1 MKNATSPIAISAS
14 GMPTPMPIFA
24 PLDIPCEAVVEELVD
39 VDAEVVSVDVIA
51 PGLLDDDAAVDE
63 VLGGAENAAKSELW
77 YQTGMPTPK
86 T

>member
-1 MKNATSPIAISAS
+1 
-14 GMPTPMPIFA
+14 MPIFA

>member
-1 MKNATSPIAISAS
+1 
-14 GMPTPMPIFA
+14 MPTPMPIFA